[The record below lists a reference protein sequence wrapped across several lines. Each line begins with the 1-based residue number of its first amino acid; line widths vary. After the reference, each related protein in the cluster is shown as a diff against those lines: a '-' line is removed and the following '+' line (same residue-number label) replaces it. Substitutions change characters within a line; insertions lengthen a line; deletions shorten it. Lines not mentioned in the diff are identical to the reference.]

1 MILILLL
8 FVILQSLSF
17 PQVKFDANFESGN
30 INTVTTTDSINYT
43 VTTKSDIGG
52 RWFYFRITGVKN
64 RFIRVTITSTDVN
77 RPFYSFNNRDF
88 TRFTASESPS
98 LRMFQKT
105 FTEDTVYVAYY
116 TPYNY
121 SYLQE
126 RITEWNP
133 NPFTKVDTLGI
144 TDKGFPIQQIT
155 ITDPSVPNTNKHRV
169 WIHARTHPGETPSSW
184 HFDGIIQK
192 LLSNDE
198 VISYYRQKLI
208 LFLIPFTNPDGVFY
222 GRSRTNF
229 SGIDVEANWDK
240 PELET
245 CKEVKILKQR
255 MTQINNERVF
265 SVFNNLHS
273 QAAPYCTFWIH
284 TASSTSVRFYRK
296 QYQFANLNTSD
307 NPYFDPDDYSESNLA
322 SRFPEGWLWANHGE
336 QVMALT
342 YETPYDKYSTD
353 IWVTNSNLMEIGQR
367 NVYAIA
373 EYLEL
378 SHPKWILLDN
388 KNAIASGTWN
398 SDTTGL
404 EFYSDNF
411 LTAPISNGSSTIDY
425 ATQTIDSGIYDVYA
439 WWPSNSSYSYSTRF
453 TITANGNETI
463 VDKTQKTNGGQWN
476 FLSEARLNSNGTI
489 SIKMNSNTNGIVAA
503 DAFRIIYK
511 GPVSSVDEEII
522 PKDFILYQ
530 NYPNPFNAQ
539 TTIRF
544 ELTGASKV
552 RLRVFN
558 SVGELV
564 ETLIDQELGAGAHE
578 VIFDTNSKNHLA
590 SGTYYYNLL
599 TDKSSQTKGMSL
611 IK

>member
-17 PQVKFDANFESGN
+17 AQIKFDANFESGN
-30 INTVTTTDSINYT
+30 INSVTTTDSINYT
-43 VTTKSDIGG
+43 VTTKTDIGG
-52 RWFYFRITGVKN
+52 RWFYFKITAVKN

-77 RPFYSFNNRDF
+77 RPFYSYNNRDF

-121 SYLQE
+121 SFLQE
-126 RITEWNP
+126 RLAEWKL

-155 ITDPSVPNTNKHRV
+155 ITDPSVPTANKQRV
-169 WIHARTHPGETPSSW
+169 WIHARTHPGETPTSW
-184 HFDGIIQK
+184 HFDGIMQK

-198 VISYYRQKLI
+198 VISFYRQKLI
-208 LFLIPFTNPDGVFY
+208 FYLIPFTNPDGVFY

-240 PELET
+240 PESET

-255 MTQINNERVF
+255 MAQINNEKVL

-273 QAAPYCTFWIH
+273 QAASYCTFWIH
-284 TASSTSVRFYRK
+284 TASSTSARFYRK

-398 SDTTGL
+398 GDSSGL

-411 LTAPISNGSSTIDY
+411 LTAPISNGNSTIDY
-425 ATQTIDSGIYDVYA
+425 STQTLDSGIYDVYA
-439 WWPSNSSYSYSTRF
+439 W
-453 TITANGNETI
+453 
-463 VDKTQKTNGGQWN
+463 
-476 FLSEARLNSNGTI
+476 
-489 SIKMNSNTNGIVAA
+489 
-503 DAFRIIYK
+503 
-511 GPVSSVDEEII
+511 
-522 PKDFILYQ
+522 
-530 NYPNPFNAQ
+530 
-539 TTIRF
+539 
-544 ELTGASKV
+544 
-552 RLRVFN
+552 
-558 SVGELV
+558 
-564 ETLIDQELGAGAHE
+564 
-578 VIFDTNSKNHLA
+578 
-590 SGTYYYNLL
+590 
-599 TDKSSQTKGMSL
+599 
-611 IK
+611 